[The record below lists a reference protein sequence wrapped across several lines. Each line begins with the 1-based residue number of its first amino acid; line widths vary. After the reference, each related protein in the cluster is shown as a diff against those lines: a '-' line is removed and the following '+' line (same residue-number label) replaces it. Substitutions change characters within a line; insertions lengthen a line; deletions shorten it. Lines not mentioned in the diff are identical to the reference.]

1 VHRGFTPER
10 QRRRQLLG
18 RVIQVAGLGGFAW
31 YAYLQ
36 YTRGRG
42 APLSIEGWVG
52 LGGFGLMLF
61 LLEHWIPAR
70 GHKVV
75 EGEPP
80 IRLTPDRRP
89 RADRWYRRR

>member
-1 VHRGFTPER
+1 
-10 QRRRQLLG
+10 
-18 RVIQVAGLGGFAW
+18 
-31 YAYLQ
+31 
-36 YTRGRG
+36 
-42 APLSIEGWVG
+42 VG